1 MAAVTHVVVLTDPQ
15 VAAQVAVCRGLA
27 VLAAA
32 HLAGTAVVDRWQ
44 TRHRPRLWRHAAS
57 GS

>member
-1 MAAVTHVVVLTDPQ
+1 MTHLVVLTDPQ

-32 HLAGTAVVDRWQ
+32 HLAGTAAVDRWQ
-44 TRHRPRLWRHAAS
+44 TRRRYRPLLWRHAAR